1 MGRNGGQPV
10 NIQTGF
16 SAKAAGQK
24 EGRCLILP
32 EEFVIQAE
40 NERILPQI

>member
-16 SAKAAGQK
+16 SAKAAGK
-24 EGRCLILP
+24 KKAVALYYLKSS
-32 EEFVIQAE
+32 
-40 NERILPQI
+40 